1 MYNKP
6 KIIIEENKLDIT
18 DFTSIEHFSS
28 DKIIIKISDKYI
40 NITGSNLIISR
51 LVIDEVLINGN
62 IEKIEFR

>member
-28 DKIIIKISDKYI
+28 DKIIIKTSDKYI